1 MKFSL
6 QLLESNNEIV
16 KNILVSLRDH
26 LSVVFDKSK
35 KNVLRPVQDKIK
47 IAIESQPEYGALL
60 SGQLKYELGI
70 PSPDFVR
77 SIIDIWVQSI
87 EIQSSAVTI
96 SGNSLSG
103 GFSINAIQSTYND
116 VLSSSQA
123 VIIDK
128 YTGSQIPWLEWL
140 LLRGGDILV
149 AEYEVKMGPNPRSRT
164 GQAVMVS
171 SNQNYSIPA
180 KYAGTERNNWV
191 YRAISS
197 LDDSIL
203 DIIRNEVERNL

>member
-6 QLLESNNEIV
+6 KLLESNNQIV
-16 KNILVSLRDH
+16 KKILVSLQDH
-26 LSVVFDKSK
+26 LTTVFDKTK
-35 KNVLRPVQDKIK
+35 KNILKPVQDKIK
-47 IAIESQPEYGALL
+47 VAIETQPEYDSLI

-77 SIIDIWVQSI
+77 SIVDIWVQSI
-87 EIQSSAVTI
+87 EIRSSAITI
-96 SGNSLSG
+96 AGNSLSG
-103 GFSINAIQSTYND
+103 GFSINAIESTYND
-116 VLSSSQA
+116 VLSSSQSV
-123 VIIDK
+123 VIDEN
-128 YTGSQIPWLEWL
+128 TGSRIPWLEWL

-180 KYAGTERNNWV
+180 KYAGTESNNWV

-203 DIIRNEVERNL
+203 DIIRNEVQRNL